1 MFAFPRLVLAVTVG
15 VTGLLAAET
24 VLAQDRVCRGVLG
37 RVLADTVTVPP
48 GATCSLVGT
57 RVRGDVIVGRGSSL
71 NTNRAIVFGSIKG
84 DGSRALMVAGQTRL
98 ANSIEWKLSG
108 SATVMGAI
116 MDGDIKLERNTGRFT
131 LVDNIIQGDIQ
142 AEGNRGAMF
151 IQGNRIDGNLKC
163 QANAPV
169 PTGGQNT
176 VAGNKE
182 AQCARL

>member
-1 MFAFPRLVLAVTVG
+1 MSVFPRLALAVTVG
-15 VTGLLAAET
+15 VASLIVAET
-24 VLAQDRVCRGVLG
+24 AFAQDRVCRGVLG
-37 RVLADTVTVPP
+37 RVTADTVTVPP
-48 GATCSLVGT
+48 GATCSLNGT
-57 RVRGDVIVGRGSSL
+57 RVQGDVIVGRGSSL
-71 NTNRAIVFGSIKG
+71 NTNRAIIFGTIKG
-84 DGSRALMVAGQTRL
+84 DGSRSLLVSGQTRL

-131 LVDNIIQGDIQ
+131 LIDNVIQGDIQ
-142 AEGNRGAMF
+142 AEGNRGVML

-163 QANAPV
+163 QANAPM

-182 AQCARL
+182 QQCARL